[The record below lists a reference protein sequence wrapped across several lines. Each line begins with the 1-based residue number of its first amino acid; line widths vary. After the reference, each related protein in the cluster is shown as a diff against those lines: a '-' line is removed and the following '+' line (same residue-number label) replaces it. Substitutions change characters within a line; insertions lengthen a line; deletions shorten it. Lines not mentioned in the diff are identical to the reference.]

1 MNWIIDFF
9 AIVLMCSVQGSI
21 VFGIFSLWE
30 KSKLTAGTVRLN
42 YFMLKWI
49 TLLYMLPIS
58 YVIDKTIWSNGF
70 LFQSVPVVRWI
81 CFIAGLVWLGG
92 ALYFVVNYHRQISYI
107 KKVLIFSFP
116 CDNAVMDVFYEV
128 RDKLGVK
135 GEIKVIFSDMSAAPF
150 VCGVR
155 EVYIVLPKGGYE
167 RKALEIIF
175 THELI
180 HVKQKDILWKY
191 LIHLVKCV
199 HWFNPLPTIL
209 LKRYDVWSESACDI
223 RAGLVLEDWKAYFS
237 QVLNMMISAEEM
249 NKDFSAG
256 LYEEDITLE
265 ERVNKVNH
273 WRNKKRRI
281 GIALLAAVSIC
292 AISPMSVLAAAKGYQ
307 GAYTNFVYTAETG
320 QVYDVDNEIIEMD
333 AADVVLQEGYANT
346 EELENDTI
354 VHNDSLLRSSKV
366 PFSWTIKKKSRIMT
380 DEFHK
385 TKGSKFTVAVV
396 NAGDDTIEVGLLNS
410 DNYKYYFKL
419 PGGKM
424 VTYTFTIEATD
435 DYRFYITNWNTYT
448 ITASGYY
455 IINP

>member
-237 QVLNMMISAEEM
+237 QVLNMMISAEKM

-307 GAYTNFVYTAETG
+307 GAYTKFVQTVETG
-320 QVYDVDNEIIEMD
+320 ETISNVGEIVDTDGTIIE
-333 AADVVLQEGYANT
+333 LQEGYADT
-346 EELENDTI
+346 SLLENDTI
-354 VHNDSLLRSSKV
+354 MHNDSLLRSSKT
-366 PFSWTIKKKSRIMT
+366 PFTWTIKKNSRVLT
-380 DEFHK
+380 DKYYK
-385 TKGSKFTVAVV
+385 TKGSKFTVCVT
-396 NAGDDTIEVGLLNS
+396 NSGDDPVEVGIMNN
-410 DNYKYYFKL
+410 DNYRYYFSVNNAVL
-419 PGGKM
+419 
-424 VTYTFTIEATD
+424 YTFTIPETD
-435 DYRFYITNWNTYT
+435 YYRFYVTNWNNYT
-448 ITASGYY
+448 ITVSGYY
-455 IINP
+455 IVNP

>member
-116 CDNAVMDVFYEV
+116 CDNTVMDVFYEV

-135 GEIKVIFSDMSAAPF
+135 GKIKVIFSDMSAAPF

-281 GIALLAAVSIC
+281 GIALLVAVSIC

-307 GAYTNFVYTAETG
+307 GAYTNFVYTVEGGQTIDSANEMAETY
-320 QVYDVDNEIIEMD
+320 QNEI
-333 AADVVLQEGYANT
+333 VLHEGYADT
-346 EELENDTI
+346 SLLENDTI
-354 VHNDSLLRSSKV
+354 MHNDSLLRSSKV
-366 PFSWTIKKKSRIMT
+366 PFTWTIKKKSRILT

-385 TKGSKFTVAVV
+385 TKGSKFTVSVT
-396 NAGDDTIEVGLLNS
+396 NTGDDPIEVGIMNS
-410 DNYKYYFKL
+410 DNYRYYFKL
-419 PGGKM
+419 NDMIK
-424 VTYTFTIEATD
+424 YTFTIPETD

>member
-1 MNWIIDFF
+1 M
-9 AIVLMCSVQGSI
+9 
-21 VFGIFSLWE
+21 FGIFSLWE

-81 CFIAGLVWLGG
+81 CFSAGLVWLGG

-107 KKVLIFSFP
+107 KKVLILSFP
-116 CDNAVMDVFYEV
+116 CDNEVMDVFYEV

-307 GAYTNFVYTAETG
+307 GAYTNFVYTVEDGEAFDIQDEVIEISDNG
-320 QVYDVDNEIIEMD
+320 IVVYGSYD
-333 AADVVLQEGYANT
+333 NT
-346 EELENDTI
+346 EGIENSTI
-354 VHNDSLLRSSKV
+354 VHNDTLLRSSKV
-366 PFSWTIKKKSRIMT
+366 PFNWSIKKKSRIMT
-380 DEFHK
+380 DKFHK
-385 TKGSKFTVAVV
+385 TKGSKFTVSVV
-396 NAGDDTIEVGLLNS
+396 NTGNDPIEVGLLNS
-410 DNYKYYFKL
+410 DNYKYYFMLDDTVK
-419 PGGKM
+419 
-424 VTYTFTIEATD
+424 YTFTISETD